1 MKKRQ
6 LGNLALGIFTT
17 LCLSRSVLSYEIV
30 DRAKLIDDRF
40 KTQEMMR
47 PFGHNFYL
55 DINAAATT
63 EIADL
68 IDDADKIGDIN
79 TGDTQDDLDQA
90 NTILEKY
97 YDKEQVLRA
106 RFGFGIP
113 IFSFNAFD
121 INFQPNLRLD
131 GGLMAVLTPQKDNVS
146 FTDILKQIGQIDG
159 VPQEAVSKF
168 TSCISGLGAGDD
180 GKNLIE
186 ICGLTVQEKTAL
198 KDAGIEEI
206 PFIFSI
212 KSASQDVPAIDVYA
226 KVEAKAGLW
235 FDYTKGEHFFGTL
248 GLYGLGRIDV
258 KKSANA
264 ALLLGGGAGLDVTEN
279 TLINAALD
287 YKFGYKNSNYSA
299 FFAIEEFKLSEISS
313 EDNGATPDYGT
324 DPLLR
329 LHAQADYNVSVF
341 KMSPYAGFH
350 KRSGYGFA
358 DGMYVGANWGVFVW
372 DDRIGLNINTG
383 LDKEHM
389 TLGLRTKLWLMH
401 LDLTG
406 KFAITSKVDD
416 IEVSNYY
423 SANFRIFF

>member
-6 LGNLALGIFTT
+6 LGNLALGIFST
-17 LCLSRSVLSYEIV
+17 LCLSQAVLSYDIV

-40 KTQEMMR
+40 KIQEILR

-63 EIADL
+63 EIQDL
-68 IDDADKIGDIN
+68 IDDADKIGDLNSGN
-79 TGDTQDDLDQA
+79 TQTDLNQA

-113 IFSFNAFD
+113 IFSFTAFD
-121 INFQPNLRLD
+121 INVKPNLRVD

-146 FTDILKQIGQIDG
+146 FTDILKQIGNIDG
-159 VPQEAVSKF
+159 VPQEAITKF

-186 ICGLTVQEKTAL
+186 ICSLTPQEKAAL

-212 KSASQDVPAIDVYA
+212 ASVSQDVPSIDVYA
-226 KVEAKAGLW
+226 KIEAKAGLW

-287 YKFGYKNSNYSA
+287 YKLGYKNSNYSTYLSV
-299 FFAIEEFKLSEISS
+299 EELKLSEISS
-313 EDNGATPDYGT
+313 EDNGATPDFGT

-341 KMSPYAGFH
+341 KMSPYVGVH
-350 KRSGYGFA
+350 KRSGYGLS
-358 DGMYVGANWGVFVW
+358 DGMYAGANWGLFVW
-372 DDRIGLNINTG
+372 DDRVGLNINTG
-383 LDKEHM
+383 LDKEHL
-389 TLGLRTKLWLMH
+389 TLGFRAKLWLMH

-406 KFAITSKVDD
+406 KFAVTSKVDD
-416 IEVSNYY
+416 IKVSNYY
-423 SANFRIFF
+423 SANFRLFF